1 MGDAE
6 LATPKGQALSRAAS
20 FTFYLLLFAL
30 LALALALLPLPL
42 AAGLVGGASVLLLA
56 VSDPIWA
63 VGAVALALPVQDL
76 AQLPG
81 GISFT
86 WAAVALLAGSLG
98 LHTLSRPE
106 QLLKPGWLGLALAGL
121 VWALGL
127 ATVLTPYSQSE
138 GLKETAR
145 WAAALLVYLAVVAS
159 FDAAPNP
166 AGRRWRA
173 LVLVGCLLLG
183 PAGSAVVGLRQ
194 FVSADGP
201 PSFQIADGR
210 FVRAYGT
217 IGQPN
222 SFAGYM
228 NMAWPLAAGLILW
241 AAGGLWARVSRPLA
255 LATLLTALGL
265 GGLIGGALVASFSR
279 GGWLGALGGGAIVL
293 ISSALLLPKRPRHLA
308 MRAIGGAA
316 AIGGLALALG
326 AGGLLPGALSQRLT
340 SITRNLRLFDVRTVA
355 VTPENFAVVERMAH
369 MQAGWQMLS
378 RHPFTGVGPGSYSL
392 AYEASAGLGEQTIAL
407 HPWYAS
413 RGHAHNYYLHI
424 AAEAGIIGLA
434 AYGLLLSLLALTAAR
449 ALRAAQGWLWRGLA
463 VGASGVVAAVASHN
477 LFENLHVLNMG
488 LQLGAV
494 WGLLVSVERYGAHNG
509 G

>member
-1 MGDAE
+1 MLNRPD
-6 LATPKGQALSRAAS
+6 PRRASAVI
-20 FTFYLLLFAL
+20 FYLLPFTL

-42 AAGLVGGASVLLLA
+42 AAGLVVGAAALLLA
-56 VSDPIWA
+56 ISDPIWA
-63 VGAVALALPVQDL
+63 VGAVALALPIQDL

-81 GISFT
+81 GVSFT

-106 QLLKPGWLGLALAGL
+106 QPLRPGRLGLALAGL

-127 ATVLTPYSQSE
+127 ATALTPYSQSE

-145 WAAALLVYLAVVAS
+145 WASALLVYVAVVAS
-159 FDAAPNP
+159 FDAAPSP

-183 PAGSAVVGLRQ
+183 PAGSALVGLRQ

-201 PSFQIADGR
+201 PSFQIAGGQ

-228 NMAWPLAAGLILW
+228 NMAWPLAAGLALW
-241 AAGGLWARVSRPLA
+241 AVGGFWARRSRPLA
-255 LATLLTALGL
+255 SAVLLAALGL
-265 GGLIGGALVASFSR
+265 GGLVGGALAASFSR
-279 GGWLGALGGGAIVL
+279 GGWLGAAGGGAMVL
-293 ISSALLLPKRPRHLA
+293 ISSALLLPPRPR
-308 MRAIGGAA
+308 RAAIQLIGGAA
-316 AIGGLALALG
+316 VVGGLALVLG
-326 AGGLLPGALSQRLT
+326 AGGLLPEALGQRLG

-369 MQAGWQMLS
+369 MQAGWRMLA
-378 RHPFTGVGPGSYSL
+378 RHPLTGVGPGSYTL
-392 AYEASAGLGEQTIAL
+392 AYEATAGPGERPIAL

-424 AAEAGIIGLA
+424 AAEAGLIGLA

-463 VGASGVVAAVASHN
+463 VGASGVVAAVAAHN
-477 LFENLHVLNMG
+477 LFENLHVLNLG
-488 LQLGAV
+488 LQLGAI
-494 WGLLVSVERYGAHNG
+494 WGLLVCVERYGAEKRDPL
-509 G
+509 